1 MNEPVFPVAAVPFPV
16 ADTRF
21 DQKNEMFKRSM
32 WDPAVKS
39 LGDRFYREVVYRDRP
54 GYRKV
59 DYALRNASWNL
70 EWEHAQGNAHADF
83 GLYAWEGIPAKARLY
98 VETDGPVTGSPDEM
112 SRFVKRAARFYGAG
126 RAGVCDVHSSWVYSH
141 QFDLTTGEHM
151 PTELPEDCRQA
162 VVLAVPMDEPA
173 MRGAPTGIGGAGT
186 GLGYSHMAVVA
197 NLVAAFIRGLGY
209 RALPC
214 GNDTA
219 LSVPMAMAAG
229 LGEWSRMGLWSHRSS
244 GRACGCARSS
254 PTCLLPPTPTSPS
267 AWRRSVA
274 CARSAPNTVPRGP
287 SRTGSRS
294 RRDSASPIT
303 PGCASGTWMPKLL
316 RVLGQ
321 EPAGLRGLH
330 PRVPVQQAAGR
341 AARRRPRRRRAGALP
356 RPVARAR
363 RRPVRLR
370 PACVRRRVLAVVG

>member
-1 MNEPVFPVAAVPFPV
+1 MNNEPFPVAGAPFPV

-21 DQKNEMFKRSM
+21 DQKNEMFKRSV
-32 WDPAVKS
+32 WDPAVKP
-39 LGDRFYREVVYRDRP
+39 LGDRFYREIVYRDRP

-83 GLYAWEGIPAKARLY
+83 GLYAWEGIPAKARPY
-98 VETDGPVTGSPDEM
+98 VETDGPVTGSPAEM

-126 RAGVCDVHSSWVYSH
+126 LAGVCDVHPSWVYSH
-141 QFDLTTGEHM
+141 QFDLTTGEHS

-229 LGEWSRMGLWSHRSS
+229 LGEWSRMGILVTPEFGPRVRLCKVFTNMPLATDTYAPF
-244 GRACGCARSS
+244 GVEAFCRVCKKCAEH
-254 PTCLLPPTPTSPS
+254 C
-267 AWRRSVA
+267 
-274 CARSAPNTVPRGP
+274 P
-287 SRTGSRS
+287 SRAIPDGEPTTEGLSISNHLGVRKWYVDAE
-294 RRDSASPIT
+294 RCFGFWAKNRLDCAVCIRVCPFNKP
-303 PGCASGTWMPKLL
+303 PG
-316 RVLGQ
+316 VL
-321 EPAGLRGLH
+321 H
-330 PRVPVQQAAGR
+330 D
-341 AARRRPRRRRAGALP
+341 AARAVAARAPFLDRLLVRADDLFGYG
-356 RPVARAR
+356 RPVSADEFWRS
-363 RRPVRLR
+363 
-370 PACVRRRVLAVVG
+370 